1 MAELADAPDSKSG
14 SFGSE
19 GSTPLWVPLKCLI
32 RSILRKL
39 KRNFCQ
45 IPCQEYPRGSGIKIR
60 EITNK
65 HDGVLYKKS
74 YQVTIPNRLSIKG
87 RIRKQFVS
95 LEEAKAYAKTSF
107 NGIRRLGEEFL
118 KIDNQQLKKAIK
130 SIQISAQKPFK
141 DVCIEL
147 IEKISR
153 NFVQRQIRPLTKRS
167 EDDERFMSHSF
178 AQNNIFMRF

>member
-1 MAELADAPDSKSG
+1 VLDKKHFKETKKKFLPNS
-14 SFGSE
+14 
-19 GSTPLWVPLKCLI
+19 
-32 RSILRKL
+32 
-39 KRNFCQ
+39 
-45 IPCQEYPRGSGIKIR
+45 CQEYPRGSGIKVR

-65 HDGVLYKKS
+65 HDGVSFKKS

-95 LEEAKAYAKTSF
+95 LEEAKSYARTSF

-130 SIQISAQKPFK
+130 SIQIRTQKPFK

-147 IEKISR
+147 IERTVGTLFKGADKAINKKELRR
-153 NFVQRQIRPLTKRS
+153 NGTSYQPFICS
-167 EDDERFMSHSF
+167 E
-178 AQNNIFMRF
+178 